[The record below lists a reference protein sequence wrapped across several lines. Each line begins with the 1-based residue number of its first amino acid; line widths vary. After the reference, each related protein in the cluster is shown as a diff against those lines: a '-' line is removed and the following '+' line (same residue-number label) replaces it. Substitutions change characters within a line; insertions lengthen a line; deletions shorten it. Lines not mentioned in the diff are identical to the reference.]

1 MGKTVKKILGVAAV
15 IGLAIVTGGTSLV
28 AKFAIQAVLAIGVSK
43 LLGNRAGSKAAGAE
57 SSGARIQLPPA
68 TNNKLP
74 VAYGTSFLGSSITD
88 AKISTDQKTSW
99 FVMAVSEVPDGATI
113 TFDQIYYDNKLVTF
127 GTNGAVASLTNN
139 AQNSPQVDTKVANKI
154 FIYLFPNGS
163 SSGTNTGGLSAIQIL
178 SDASIPADQHWD
190 GPIYSTGSE
199 SPTMDNTA
207 FMIVKLIYDDQAGVT
222 GLGTLT
228 AKITCSLNKPGEVI
242 LDYMQ
247 NERYGCAIPLA
258 QIDTASLTALDTYSD
273 GLIDYTDTS
282 GNPAQQAR
290 YRINGP
296 LDTGIDCLTN
306 LQNLVDACDSWLQY
320 SEISGKWKVVINKG
334 YDQSPDAQTIN
345 DLFEINSNNLIGGI
359 DISPVDLNGTYNQL
373 EVQYP
378 DTNIKDQTN
387 YAYVDLFTEY
397 PALISANEPINKLT
411 VQNQLVNNFV
421 QAKFIGIRRLLQSR
435 EDLVIACQ
443 LDYSG
448 IQLEAGDV
456 VKVTLAEYGWTDK
469 LFRVSNV
476 IEEKFADGSL
486 GAKIQAFEYNST
498 IYDDDLDIT
507 DFVPEDNTG
516 LTDPNIIGTPSA
528 PTITVDNANT
538 IALMNVTGVVPSEGL
553 VRYLEFNV
561 GTSSNSA
568 THTYYTN
575 VTNANGVPLT
585 ANASYTIDVTDLT
598 ANTYYWSVTA
608 KNNQVAVR
616 GPASNSVSWAG
627 PTVTTWNGNTGGITG
642 NNIQS
647 NTVTSNNMTT
657 TGVTAGSY
665 TNTNLTVDAQ
675 GRITAAANG
684 TGGGGGGANISVFD
698 EGNLITNAVSS
709 FNFTG
714 NGVVATSGGGNSVVV
729 TINTGSGTGAYG
741 YVNDNSFALNGGV
754 NPATAVNLLT
764 NYGACRIPG
773 DQQANTSTGNFESS
787 TANSFYP
794 WFTQQSSTTDGYL
807 ANSTAICTPDNAGL
821 QDLGTPVALGGRQ
834 GWWTIIGTQIPV
846 GSRAANA
853 QFHSYNQVQMQVRDA
868 NTWIQTAGW
877 YKIQQIANTSNI
889 SNAIRMD
896 STINT
901 FSATVD
907 RPTML
912 NCEFDVEGN
921 ATFQI
926 YEVGMAVRVGTS
938 GSNGIVIQ
946 GTSLTTSPNSWDF
959 NNLYWIRP

>member
-57 SSGARIQLPPA
+57 SSGARVQLPPA

-74 VAYGTSFLGSSITD
+74 VAYGTSFLGSSIVD
-88 AKISTDQKTSW
+88 AKISTDQKTMW
-99 FVMAVSEVPDGATI
+99 FVMAVSEVPDGETI
-113 TFDQIYYDNKLVTF
+113 TFDQIYYNNQLVTF

-139 AQNSPQVDTKVANKI
+139 AQGTPQVDTKVANKI

-163 SSGTNTGGLSAIQIL
+163 SSGTNTGGQTAIDIL
-178 SDASIPADQHWD
+178 SDASIPAGQRWN
-190 GPIYSTGSE
+190 GPIYTTGGQ

-207 FMIVKLIYDDQAGVT
+207 FIIVKLIYDDQAGVT
-222 GLGTLT
+222 SLGTVT
-228 AKITCSLNKPGEVI
+228 SKITCSLNKPGEVI

-258 QIDTASLTALDTYSD
+258 QIDTASLSALDSYSD

-320 SEISGKWKVVINKG
+320 SEITGKWKVVINKG
-334 YDQSPDAQTIN
+334 YDQSPNAQTIN

-476 IEEKFADGSL
+476 IEEKFEDGSL

-516 LTDPNIIGTPSA
+516 LTDPNIIGTPAA
-528 PTITVDNANT
+528 PTVTVDNANT

-616 GPASNSVSWAG
+616 GPSSNSVSWAG

-642 NNIQS
+642 NNIQANTITGNNIQS
-647 NTVTSNNMTT
+647 NTVSSNNMTT
-657 TGVTAGSY
+657 TGVVAGSY
-665 TNTNLTVDAQ
+665 TNTNITVDSK
-675 GRITAAANG
+675 GRITAASNG
-684 TGGGGGGANISVFD
+684 
-698 EGNLITNAVSS
+698 
-709 FNFTG
+709 
-714 NGVVATSGGGNSVVV
+714 SGG
-729 TINTGSGTGAYG
+729 TGSGAYS

-754 NPATAVNLLT
+754 NPPTAVNLLT

-773 DQQANTSTGNFESS
+773 DQQANTSTGNFEAS

-794 WFTQQSSTTDGYL
+794 WYTQQSSTTDGYL

-821 QDLGTPVALGGRQ
+821 QNIGTVVNLGGRQ
-834 GWWTIIGTQIPV
+834 GWWTVIGTGIPV
-846 GSRAANA
+846 GDRAANA
-853 QFHSYNQVQMQVRDA
+853 QFHSYNQVQMQIRDA
-868 NTWIQTAGW
+868 NTWVQTSGW
-877 YKIQQIANTSNI
+877 YKIQEIANTSNI

-896 STINT
+896 STIDTLSNLP
-901 FSATVD
+901 AD
-907 RPTML
+907 RPVTL
-912 NCEFDVEGN
+912 ECQFDVEGN

-946 GTSLTTSPNSWDF
+946 GTSLTTKPNSWDF